1 MTNTRIPLGKL
12 VITPKAKDAIPRAE
26 VLAALLRHQTGDFGD
41 DLYDDDWDA
50 NMEAL
55 ENGMEILSAY
65 NSKDGVR
72 FWIYTEPDRSS
83 TTIMLAGEK

>member
-26 VLAALLRHQTGDFGD
+26 ALAALLRHQTGDFGD
-41 DLYDDDWDA
+41 LPENDWDV

-55 ENGMEILSAY
+55 ENGWEILSVY
-65 NSKDGVR
+65 NSKAGVR
-72 FWIYTEPDRSS
+72 FWIYTEPNRST

>member
-26 VLAALLRHQTGDFGD
+26 ALAALLRHQTGDFGD
-41 DLYDDDWDA
+41 LSENDWDV
-50 NMEAL
+50 NVEAL
-55 ENGMEILSAY
+55 ENGWEIISAY
-65 NSKDGVR
+65 NSKNGVR
-72 FWIYTEPDRSS
+72 FWIYTEPDRST